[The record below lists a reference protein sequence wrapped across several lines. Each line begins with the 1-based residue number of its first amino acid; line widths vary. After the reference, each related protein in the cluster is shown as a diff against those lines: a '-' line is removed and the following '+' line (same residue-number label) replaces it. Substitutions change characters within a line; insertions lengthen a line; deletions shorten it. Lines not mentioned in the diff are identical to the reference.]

1 MDLATGGAVRVPVG
15 DLAPEAMGTDEDQ
28 ALSFGAPGG
37 AAPVVMGRFGLG
49 NRADLDVTAT
59 GSTARVQLRGRFRLG
74 MASLMLGLAPHVGVV
89 HDGST
94 AVRAGG
100 TVPIVI
106 GIDVLSVL
114 ELWVGIRGALEH
126 IAGDL
131 ADGRDLAI
139 TGVRTGGVVG
149 VAAGFR
155 RLHVL
160 VELGIDHEYWFGDL
174 SDSSIDRNGL
184 VLTPGFAVRLR
195 L

>member
-1 MDLATGGAVRVPVG
+1 MG
-15 DLAPEAMGTDEDQ
+15 DLAPDAMGAEEDQ

-37 AAPVVMGRFGLG
+37 AAPVVLLRYGLSD
-49 NRADLDVTAT
+49 RADLDVVAT
-59 GSTARVQLRGRFRLG
+59 GSSARVQLRGRLPLG

-100 TVPIVI
+100 TVPIVL
-106 GIDVLSVL
+106 GFDVLSVL
-114 ELWVGIRGALEH
+114 EVWLGVRGAIEH
-126 IAGDL
+126 VAGDL
-131 ADGRDLAI
+131 ADGRSLSI
-139 TGVRTGGVVG
+139 TGVRSGGVIG

-160 VELGIDHEYWFGDL
+160 VELGIDHEYWFGNF
-174 SDSSIDRNGL
+174 SDSSIERNGL

-195 L
+195 F